1 MAPLRVLIVATTP
14 RALANDRAL
23 LAADPEVAL
32 VTDAGEADV
41 TLLDLT
47 EAVADEL
54 PAGAGDLGR
63 TLLLL
68 ADAGQDRLMH
78 AARARGASVVTDDV
92 SRIQLLLALRTVA
105 SGLRVQMARPAAR
118 GSESRS
124 RPGAALPTDDL
135 TPREREI
142 LRLLAEGLANR
153 EIAAQLGLSDHTV
166 KFHLR
171 AVFTKL
177 GAHSRTEAVSVA
189 VRRGLLML

>member
-23 LAADPEVAL
+23 LAADPEIAL
-32 VTDAGEADV
+32 VTDADDADV

-63 TLLLL
+63 TLFLLS
-68 ADAGQDRLMH
+68 DAGQDRLMN
-78 AARARGASVVTDDV
+78 AARARGASVVTDDI
-92 SRIQLLLALRTVA
+92 SRAQLLLALRTVA
-105 SGLRVQMARPAAR
+105 SGLRVQMARPASR

-124 RPGAALPTDDL
+124 RPGTAVPTDDL

-177 GAHSRTEAVSVA
+177 GAHSRTEAVSLA

>member
-1 MAPLRVLIVATTP
+1 MALLRVLIVATTP
-14 RALANDRAL
+14 QALANDRAL
-23 LAADPEVAL
+23 LAADPEIAL
-32 VTDAGEADV
+32 VTDAGDADV

-54 PAGAGDLGR
+54 PAGAGDLGH

-92 SRIQLLLALRTVA
+92 SRTQLLLALRTVA
-105 SGLRVQMARPAAR
+105 SGLRVQMARPASR

-124 RPGAALPTDDL
+124 GTAMPSDDL

-153 EIAAQLGLSDHTV
+153 EIAALLGLSDHTV

>member
-32 VTDAGEADV
+32 VTDAGDADV

-68 ADAGQDRLMH
+68 ADAGQDRLRN

-92 SRIQLLLALRTVA
+92 SRTQLLLALRAVA
-105 SGLRVQMARPAAR
+105 SGLRVQMPRPVSR

-124 RPGAALPTDDL
+124 RTGTAIPTDDL

-153 EIAAQLGLSDHTV
+153 EIAALLGLSDHTV

-177 GAHSRTEAVSVA
+177 GAHSRTEAVRVA

>member
-1 MAPLRVLIVATTP
+1 MALLRVLIVATSP
-14 RALANDRAL
+14 RALANNRAL
-23 LAADPEVAL
+23 LAADPEVEL
-32 VTDAGEADV
+32 VTDAGDADV

-47 EAVADEL
+47 EAVDDSL
-54 PAGAGDLGR
+54 PPGAGEQGH
-63 TLLLL
+63 TLFLL
-68 ADAGQDRLMH
+68 ADAGQDRLLH

-92 SRIQLLLALRTVA
+92 SRAQLLLALRTVA
-105 SGLRVQMARPAAR
+105 SGLRVQMAKTLSRNGVNRTRPASLA
-118 GSESRS
+118 E
-124 RPGAALPTDDL
+124 TDDL

-153 EIAAQLGLSDHTV
+153 EIATLLSLSDHTV

-189 VRRGLLML
+189 VRRGLVML

>member
-1 MAPLRVLIVATTP
+1 MALLRVLIVATTP
-14 RALANDRAL
+14 QALANDRAL
-23 LAADPEVAL
+23 LAADPEIAL
-32 VTDAGEADV
+32 VTDAGDADV

-54 PAGAGDLGR
+54 PAGAGDLGH

-92 SRIQLLLALRTVA
+92 SRTQLLLALRTVA
-105 SGLRVQMARPAAR
+105 SGLRVQMARPASR
-118 GSESRS
+118 GSESRPRS
-124 RPGAALPTDDL
+124 GTAPPTDDL

-153 EIAAQLGLSDHTV
+153 EIAALLGLSDHTV